1 MSYWIRNVKEIYILN
16 ITLEM
21 QELKMKDKILF
32 WIDSTFTQF
41 GTAKYLEKKCD
52 AEFYAIIDTNKGKE
66 FYQNQKIVN
75 FKKKWFLKD
84 HLKEFPEK
92 IDLSYLSKFEKKY
105 KISIWKLAY
114 SDTIFNKY
122 NQYYKF
128 KEKEIL
134 QIFEQECSLFENI
147 LDEVKPDFLII
158 KITDASHMRLLQ
170 LLCQARGIKVL
181 SLGFT
186 RFGYRSYI
194 GSDNDVIDEINN
206 EIDEK
211 ENRTFKELENYLK
224 GYSDQ
229 DKTWGN
235 EFQSSKIQWLKAG
248 IEFLLMTLN
257 KNYRIDYTHYGRT
270 PIKVIVNEISLPI
283 KKIIRKKF
291 LDKNANKIIPDSKFI
306 YFPLQLEPER
316 TLLIPAAY
324 FSNQL
329 EVIKN
334 IAKAIPIEYKL
345 LVKEHPMQKV
355 RAWRNI
361 GYYKEI
367 LALPNVEFIHPSI
380 SNEEVVKKCSL
391 VITATG
397 TVGLEAALYEK
408 PSIVLADVNYQTLP
422 SVYRI
427 KNIETLPEKIK
438 LMLQKKVQIKDF
450 SKLTNIVLKNSF
462 EIDENENSIKV
473 INEFYSG
480 GFLLDKKMDETKV
493 NSFLNE
499 NKVFYELLA
508 DKFLKKINN
517 T

>member
-1 MSYWIRNVKEIYILN
+1 
-16 ITLEM
+16 
-21 QELKMKDKILF
+21 MKNKILF

-41 GTAKYLEKKCD
+41 GTAKFLEKKCD
-52 AEFYAIIDTNKGKE
+52 AEFYAIIDTNKGKK
-66 FYQNQKIVN
+66 FYENQKIVN

-84 HLKEFPEK
+84 HIVKLPEK
-92 IDLSYLSKFEKKY
+92 VDLNYLAEFEKKY

-114 SDTIFNKY
+114 SDTIFFKY

-128 KEKEIL
+128 NKNEIL
-134 QIFEQECSLFENI
+134 RIFEQECRLFENI
-147 LDEVKPDFLII
+147 LDEINPDYLII

-170 LLCQARGIKVL
+170 LLCQAKGIKVL

-194 GSDNDVIDEINN
+194 GSDNDVIDEIDNKT
-206 EIDEK
+206 K
-211 ENRTFKELENYLK
+211 ENNSKSFEQLEDYLK

-229 DKTWGN
+229 DRTWGN
-235 EFQSSKIQWLKAG
+235 KYQSSKIKWIKAG
-248 IEFLLMTLN
+248 MDFLLLTLN
-257 KNYRIDYTHYGRT
+257 KNYRKDYTHYGRT
-270 PIKVIVNEISLPI
+270 VITAIINEISFSI
-283 KKIIRKKF
+283 KRIIRKRF
-291 LDKNANKIIPDSKFI
+291 LNKNAKIIITDKKFI

-316 TLLIPAAY
+316 TLLIPAPY

-345 LVKEHPMQKV
+345 VVKEHPMQKV

-361 GYYKEI
+361 EYYKEI
-367 LALPNVEFIHPSI
+367 LSLPNVEFVHPSI
-380 SNEEVVKKCSL
+380 SNEKVIKKCSL

-397 TVGLEAALYEK
+397 TAGLEAALYQK

-427 KNIETLPEKIK
+427 KNIEELPEKIK
-438 LMLQKKVQIKDF
+438 LMLQKKVSLDDF
-450 SKLTNIVLKNSF
+450 SKLTNIVLENSF
-462 EIDENENSIKV
+462 KIDETSNSIKV
-473 INEFYSG
+473 LNSFYHG
-480 GFLLDKKMDETKV
+480 GFLLDVKMNESKV

-499 NKVFYELLA
+499 NDSFYELLA
-508 DKFLKKINN
+508 TEFLKKMNKK
-517 T
+517 